1 MTKYQSELMTTL
13 VDRGFLYQCTDEEAL
28 DKAAFED
35 VVTGYIGFD
44 CTAPSL
50 HVGSLV
56 QIMMLRHLQ
65 RAGGRP
71 IVLLGGGTTKIGD
84 PSLKDKTRPILTDDI
99 IDENKKGIKQ
109 VFSKFINFEG
119 PNAAILVDN
128 ADWLDGLGYIKFL
141 RDVGSL
147 FTINRMITM
156 ETVKRRLE
164 NELPMTFLEFNYPL
178 LQSYDFV
185 ELFRRYGCT
194 LQLGGSDQWG
204 NITTGVDLS
213 RRMENAACYGFTTP
227 LITTASGGKMGKT
240 AEGAVWL
247 NSDPSFGDDYFRTPY
262 EYWQFWRNTDDADV
276 GKFMKLFTD
285 LPLIE
290 IVKYEDME
298 GADINTAK
306 IRLANEATAMLHGE
320 EAAKKA
326 EATAKETFEK
336 GGAAAGL
343 PTVDIRSSELD
354 GLGILAATVMLGL
367 ASSNGEARR
376 HIKGGALKI
385 NDIKVDSHE
394 RQIVKDDVV
403 EGVVKISVGKKKHA
417 LLKPI

>member
-1 MTKYQSELMTTL
+1 MTTL

-147 FTINRMITM
+147 
-156 ETVKRRLE
+156 
-164 NELPMTFLEFNYPL
+164 
-178 LQSYDFV
+178 
-185 ELFRRYGCT
+185 
-194 LQLGGSDQWG
+194 
-204 NITTGVDLS
+204 LS
-213 RRMENAACYGFTTP
+213 
-227 LITTASGGKMGKT
+227 LI
-240 AEGAVWL
+240 
-247 NSDPSFGDDYFRTPY
+247 
-262 EYWQFWRNTDDADV
+262 
-276 GKFMKLFTD
+276 
-285 LPLIE
+285 
-290 IVKYEDME
+290 
-298 GADINTAK
+298 
-306 IRLANEATAMLHGE
+306 
-320 EAAKKA
+320 
-326 EATAKETFEK
+326 
-336 GGAAAGL
+336 
-343 PTVDIRSSELD
+343 
-354 GLGILAATVMLGL
+354 
-367 ASSNGEARR
+367 
-376 HIKGGALKI
+376 HI
-385 NDIKVDSHE
+385 
-394 RQIVKDDVV
+394 
-403 EGVVKISVGKKKHA
+403 
-417 LLKPI
+417 